1 MAAQKRTHPRYGLTP
16 VKLSASGRIL
26 FWRGGSLWIGLA
38 GEPARCHAHHA
49 VQVALPFPGG
59 RVQLQVPSGR
69 WTSFSGALV
78 TAHQPHAFEARG
90 QLVAQI
96 FIEPESQEGRP
107 LKRRYRNEGIIALP
121 TEALEPQIA
130 GLAAAYER
138 RASDAVFIALA
149 RTVIASLSGAIPD
162 VRRLP
167 DARMS
172 RAIELIRDRRSEA
185 IPLSTMA
192 AAVHL
197 SPDRFRHLF
206 MQETGVGFRA
216 YLLWQRLECS
226 LTAYVA
232 GETLTEAAQTGGFAD
247 SAHFSR
253 TFRRM
258 FGIAPASVQLD

>member
-1 MAAQKRTHPRYGLTP
+1 

-38 GEPARCHAHHA
+38 GEPTRCHAHHA

-59 RVQLQVPSGR
+59 RVQLQAPSGR
-69 WTSFSGALV
+69 WTSFTGALV

-96 FIEPESQEGRP
+96 FIEPESQEGCHLQRG
-107 LKRRYRNEGIIALP
+107 YSNEGIVALP
-121 TEALEPQIA
+121 TETLERQVA
-130 GLAAAYER
+130 GLAAAYGR
-138 RASDAVFIALA
+138 RASDVALIALA
-149 RTVIASLSGAIPD
+149 RTIIAAVSGATPAA
-162 VRRLP
+162 RRFP
-167 DARMS
+167 DARIA
-172 RAIELIRDRRSEA
+172 RALELIRKRRGDA
-185 IPLSTMA
+185 LPLSTIA

-206 MQETGVGFRA
+206 MKETGVGFRA

-226 LTAYVA
+226 LTAYVD
-232 GETLTEAAQTGGFAD
+232 GQTLTEAAQTGGFAD

-258 FGIAPASVQLD
+258 FGIAPVSVQPD